1 MPGSPATHTS
11 TCPWFVRRPTV
22 IPASIAF
29 HVIRDMKPNASYAR
43 RVSGNQVVPPSRAAG
58 TRGRSPM
65 SHTVFKRSAVA
76 LAALVAAAA
85 PASAGA
91 AGPRA
96 PGRIDGRYIVVF
108 KRSVDRPLV
117 ETEKLEQAEGF
128 ESRLRYRRAVK
139 GFAARLSTRQ
149 VRDLRADP
157 EVAFVTPDRRVEA
170 LGSVPLAPG
179 DAVPAGVLRTQAGS
193 ATTTR
198 EASTANVA
206 VIDTGIDLAHPDLN
220 ATDGKNCVG
229 TGPAQDDE
237 GHGTHVA

>member
-29 HVIRDMKPNASYAR
+29 HVIRDMKQNASYAR

-58 TRGRSPM
+58 THGRSPM
-65 SHTVFKRSAVA
+65 SPT
-76 LAALVAAAA
+76 
-85 PASAGA
+85 
-91 AGPRA
+91 
-96 PGRIDGRYIVVF
+96 VF

-198 EASTANVA
+198 QASTANVA

-237 GHGTHVA
+237 